1 MRHSDTVWVF
11 GYGSLMWR
19 PDFKYLNFGRARIS
33 GWSRRFWQG
42 STDHRGVPGAP
53 GRVVTLVETPDAYC
67 GGMAYEIDREVA
79 VEAFGELD
87 RREIQGYQ
95 RQTVQMQMSNR
106 AINEGLVYIAMESN
120 PHYLGDCGLPDIAV
134 QIAQAAGP
142 SGSNWDYV
150 RRLGEALRDL
160 DIVDKHV
167 FEVEVQVA
175 RLVRARYSERH

>member
-1 MRHSDTVWVF
+1 MRNSDNVWVF

-19 PDFKYLNFGRARIS
+19 PDFKYLNSGQASIN

-53 GRVVTLVETPDAYC
+53 GRVVTLVKTPDACC
-67 GGMAYEIDREVA
+67 GGMGYEIDQKVA
-79 VEAFGELD
+79 VEAFGQLD

-95 RQTVQMQMSNR
+95 RQTVQMEMGNG
-106 AINEGLVYIAMESN
+106 AVNDGVVYMAMENN
-120 PHYLGDCGLPDIAV
+120 PHYLGDCGLSDIAV

-150 RRLGEALRDL
+150 RCLGKALRDL
-160 DIVDKHV
+160 SIVDEHV

-175 RLVRARYSERH
+175 RLLRARYAERD

>member
-1 MRHSDTVWVF
+1 MKNPDTVWVF

-19 PDFKYLNFGRARIS
+19 PEFRYLNSGRAGIN

-53 GRVVTLVETPDAYC
+53 GRVVTLVETSGECC
-67 GGMAYEIDREVA
+67 GGRAYEIDRKVATEV
-79 VEAFGELD
+79 FGALD

-95 RQTVQMQMSNR
+95 RQTVQIHMSNK
-106 AINEGLVYIAMESN
+106 AIIDGVVYIAMENN
-120 PHYLGDCGLPDIAV
+120 PHYLGHCGLTDMAV

-160 DIVDKHV
+160 DIVDNHV
-167 FEVEVQVA
+167 FNVETQVA
-175 RLVRARYSERH
+175 RLVRGR